1 MTGPHVGCWLSPP
14 GDALTSDFLV
24 SEFKHITGIKELVV
38 LCCGDQCP
46 SGRDILVTNNGL
58 VLTNFILDMD
68 CVAGPTVSQ
77 LGSTKIPQGCRP
89 SYENLMWLVGK
100 HHYII
105 SS

>member
-1 MTGPHVGCWLSPP
+1 MLCPHYTFWSYSFSTNSYG
-14 GDALTSDFLV
+14 
-24 SEFKHITGIKELVV
+24 
-38 LCCGDQCP
+38 
-46 SGRDILVTNNGL
+46 DILDTHDGS
-58 VLTNFILDMD
+58 VLTTFILDMD